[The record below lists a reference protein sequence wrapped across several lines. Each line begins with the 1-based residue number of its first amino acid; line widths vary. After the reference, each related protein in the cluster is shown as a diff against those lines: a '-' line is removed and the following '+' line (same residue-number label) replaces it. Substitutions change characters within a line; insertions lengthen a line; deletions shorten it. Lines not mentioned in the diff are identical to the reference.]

1 MGGARILIAEDEQGI
16 SSFLENGLRANGFTT
31 TVVEDGAS
39 ALALARSERF
49 DLVVLDLGL
58 PTRDGLS
65 VLEELR
71 NQGSR
76 LPVIILTARSEVA
89 DTVTGLDLGAD
100 DYVTKPFRFE
110 ELLARIRARLRRGGA
125 TEEPELRAGDV
136 ALDLRTRRAR
146 VGEREVELS
155 AREFAL
161 AEVFFRNPGQVLSRE
176 QLLSLVWGYDRDP
189 GSNVVDVY
197 VGYLRRKLG
206 DELIA
211 TARGMGYRLEA

>member
-1 MGGARILIAEDEQGI
+1 MGAARILIAEDETGI
-16 SSFLENGLRANGFTT
+16 SSFLENGLRAAGFAA
-31 TVVEDGAS
+31 TVVEDGSS
-39 ALALARSERF
+39 ALALARTGEF

-71 NQGSR
+71 SAGNR
-76 LPVIILTARSEVA
+76 MPVIILTARSHLD
-89 DTVTGLDLGAD
+89 DTVAGLDRGAD

-110 ELLARIRARLRRGGA
+110 ELLARIRARLRTGGSA
-125 TEEPELRAGDV
+125 EETELRAGEV
-136 ALDLRTRRAR
+136 VLDLMTRRAR
-146 VGEREVELS
+146 VRDREVELS

-161 AEVFFRNPGQVLSRE
+161 AEVFFRNAGHVLSRE

-197 VGYLRRKLG
+197 VGYLRKKFG
-206 DELIA
+206 DGVI
-211 TARGMGYRLEA
+211 TTVRGMGYRLS

>member
-1 MGGARILIAEDEQGI
+1 MGAARILIAEDETGI
-16 SSFLENGLRANGFTT
+16 SSFLENGLRAAGFAA
-31 TVVEDGAS
+31 TVVEDGSS
-39 ALALARSERF
+39 ALALARTGEF

-71 NQGSR
+71 SAGNR
-76 LPVIILTARSEVA
+76 MPVIILTARSHLD
-89 DTVTGLDLGAD
+89 DTVAGLDRGAD

-110 ELLARIRARLRRGGA
+110 ELLARIRARLRTGGSA
-125 TEEPELRAGDV
+125 EETELRAGEV
-136 ALDLRTRRAR
+136 VLDLMTRRAR
-146 VGEREVELS
+146 VGDREVELS

-161 AEVFFRNPGQVLSRE
+161 AEVFFRNAGHVLSRE

-197 VGYLRRKLG
+197 VGYLRKKFG
-206 DELIA
+206 DGVI
-211 TARGMGYRLEA
+211 TTVRGMGYRLS